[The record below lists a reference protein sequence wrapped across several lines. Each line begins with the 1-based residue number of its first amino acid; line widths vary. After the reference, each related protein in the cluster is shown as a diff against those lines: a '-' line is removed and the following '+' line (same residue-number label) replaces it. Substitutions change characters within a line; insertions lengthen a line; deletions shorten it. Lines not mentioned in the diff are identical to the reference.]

1 LHGEAE
7 TIQQVVRGCV
17 GRVEEEE
24 EEEEKEEEE
33 EERRSSRGN
42 RGAGRGEGGYSAHE
56 QIAVS

>member
-1 LHGEAE
+1 
-7 TIQQVVRGCV
+7 
-17 GRVEEEE
+17 VEEEE